1 MSSLQSRVLVV
12 DDIPSFCADTCQI
25 LRDAGFDA
33 SFCTE
38 PRQAVS
44 KINSESY
51 DLVITTLV
59 MKEISGFD
67 LIRGVRKRGNRPA
80 IIMVTGH
87 GTEQSATEAVRLG
100 ANDYLSKP
108 VSPAELI
115 ARVRKAL
122 QPLADS
128 SVAEG
133 AYQLGNMVSQD
144 PAMNEVFE
152 TVRKIAP
159 TASGVLID
167 GETGTGKQLIAGAV
181 HSLSDRSSEPLVELN
196 CAAVPETLL
205 ESELF
210 GHEKGA
216 FTGATSRWKGRFEE
230 AGKGTLFLDEIGEM
244 GYNVQSKLLQV
255 LNDGSFM
262 RVGGEGSRKSQARII
277 AATNRDLQEEVDAG
291 RFRGDLFY
299 RLNIIR
305 ISIPPLAERPG
316 DVSLLAEL
324 FLRRFRDSSR
334 PEIRFAPETLEILQQ
349 YRWPGN
355 VRELENIVERMAI
368 LNTSDVIGP
377 DAIPERFREPNH
389 KLRPPNRTQIWQ
401 FRAAKSQFER
411 EWLSAILNSSRGN
424 MAEAARR
431 ADMDRAQFFRL
442 AKRHKMTLQSSRPQ

>member
-1 MSSLQSRVLVV
+1 
-12 DDIPSFCADTCQI
+12 
-25 LRDAGFDA
+25 
-33 SFCTE
+33 
-38 PRQAVS
+38 
-44 KINSESY
+44 
-51 DLVITTLV
+51 
-59 MKEISGFD
+59 
-67 LIRGVRKRGNRPA
+67 
-80 IIMVTGH
+80 
-87 GTEQSATEAVRLG
+87 
-100 ANDYLSKP
+100 
-108 VSPAELI
+108 
-115 ARVRKAL
+115 
-122 QPLADS
+122 
-128 SVAEG
+128 
-133 AYQLGNMVSQD
+133 
-144 PAMNEVFE
+144 
-152 TVRKIAP
+152 
-159 TASGVLID
+159 
-167 GETGTGKQLIAGAV
+167 
-181 HSLSDRSSEPLVELN
+181 
-196 CAAVPETLL
+196 
-205 ESELF
+205 
-210 GHEKGA
+210 
-216 FTGATSRWKGRFEE
+216 
-230 AGKGTLFLDEIGEM
+230 
-244 GYNVQSKLLQV
+244 
-255 LNDGSFM
+255 M
-262 RVGGEGSRKSQARII
+262 RVGGEGSRKSQARIV

-401 FRAAKSQFER
+401 FRVAKSQFER

-442 AKRHKMTLQSSRPQ
+442 AKRHKMTPQSSRPQ